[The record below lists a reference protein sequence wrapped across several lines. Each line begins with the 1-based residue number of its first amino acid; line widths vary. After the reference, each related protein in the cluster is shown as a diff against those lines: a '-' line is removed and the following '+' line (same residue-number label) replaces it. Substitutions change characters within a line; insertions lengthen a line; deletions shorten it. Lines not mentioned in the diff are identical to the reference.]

1 MPALANPCLITVTGL
16 RNGPATQG
24 DILRIRAVLTREDG
38 TEVDPTTVRF
48 KVRHPDRSKDTYTYT
63 VGGTGTPLVTKTD
76 TGNYA
81 INFEIAEAGTYV
93 FRWEVEG
100 TYQGA
105 SELSQAVAQSA
116 F

>member
-1 MPALANPCLITVTGL
+1 MPALANPCVITVTGL
-16 RNGPATQG
+16 RSGPATQG
-24 DILRIRAVLTREDG
+24 DILRIRANLTNESG

-48 KVRHPDRSKDTYTYT
+48 KVRHPDRSKDTYTYS

-81 INFEIAEAGTYV
+81 INFEIADAGTYV
-93 FRWEVEG
+93 FRWEVSG
-100 TYQGA
+100 NYQGA
-105 SELSQAVAQSA
+105 VELAQAVAPTV